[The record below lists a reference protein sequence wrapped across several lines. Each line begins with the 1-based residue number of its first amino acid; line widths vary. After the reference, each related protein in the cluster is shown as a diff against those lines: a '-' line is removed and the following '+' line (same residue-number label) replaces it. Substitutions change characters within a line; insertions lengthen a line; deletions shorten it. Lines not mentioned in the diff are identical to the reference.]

1 MENNTNRKIFIKSL
15 NKEIEFN
22 FDIKSLQLLK
32 RESKKIRTQLVN
44 NGKSMAKEIDQ
55 YNNQIIKTNEKYNPE
70 KIQEIV
76 IANNDKRETNIK
88 DLNVLIQSIDL
99 IEKHIKEINSQAE
112 KQKEIIAE
120 NKKVDDI
127 KLWIDSNREL
137 LAKSILKSKE
147 LNKGLSNNSIIKAL
161 RELKINN
168 NK

>member
-22 FDIKSLQLLK
+22 FDNKSLQLLK
-32 RESKKIRTQLVN
+32 RESKKIRTLLVN
-44 NGKSMAKEIDQ
+44 NGKVMAKEIDQ
-55 YNNQIIKTNEKYNPE
+55 YNNQIIKTNNKYNPE

-76 IANNDKRETNIK
+76 RVNNDKRETVIE
-88 DLNVLIQSIDL
+88 DLNLLIQSIDL
-99 IEKHIKEINSQAE
+99 IEKDIKEKNSQVE
-112 KQKEIIAE
+112 KQKEIITE
-120 NKKVDDI
+120 NKKIEDMKI
-127 KLWIDSNREL
+127 WIDSNREL

-161 RELKINN
+161 RELKLNN